1 MTQHTRATK
10 LRLSEVMKED
20 TAPVDFVGS
29 VYTCPIHPEMSR
41 AEGGTRP
48 KCNMHLV
55 PEGSVGHGGH
65 GHHAYVGDHDAVRG
79 RAGAHDKGPAGHDAA
94 AYTCPMRAAVRQ
106 IEPRYSPIFGDGLDL
121 KSAALADGDPNPEL
135 AGFTRLFWVG
145 AVLTILLLAD
155 GPPSG
160 VAAIGAGAAI
170 MAAVSSYCAW
180 FGSRIDAWFDHFGGP
195 ENGTFFALSG
205 VIRAIGGG
213 LLYGWWIYGR
223 GGGIGHAR

>member
-41 AEGGTRP
+41 TATDGIAMG
-48 KCNMHLV
+48 V
-55 PEGSVGHGGH
+55 V
-65 GHHAYVGDHDAVRG
+65 
-79 RAGAHDKGPAGHDAA
+79 AGAA
-94 AYTCPMRAAVRQ
+94 
-106 IEPRYSPIFGDGLDL
+106 
-121 KSAALADGDPNPEL
+121 
-135 AGFTRLFWVG
+135 
-145 AVLTILLLAD
+145 ILLLAD
-155 GPPSG
+155 GPPPG